1 MKKVTL
7 KVSRLI
13 CMLSVV
19 LFCITFFS
27 SSAFATE
34 SNDPVTSGIVNKG
47 DTEYEYAWS
56 YDAATGTLNIT
67 MTGSRIWNAQPK
79 QIINDNTFSENV
91 AKFGGN
97 VKTLVFNKC
106 YKINGRISV
115 FNDLCPNI
123 EKIVLEVSGGYR
135 FVHSDQFS
143 GMKSLKVVTT
153 TKNPDINYLDF
164 SDLIVIADYESSF
177 LGFFNGC
184 SSVRKIVLPS
194 ENGFPTNPNG
204 PTTFIPSNTFADC
217 TSLTDIVLP
226 DWVTE
231 IKSGAFKNC
240 TSLKSINIPA
250 SVTSIA
256 SDAFT
261 GAGVEKVVF
270 DGTDISVITAAF
282 DKNVVIYTE
291 NADVKKKLTS
301 AGYTAKSSL
310 DDVTAG
316 GTVVNG
322 TQTYVW
328 SFDGSSK
335 ALTLNVTEGK
345 AWGEEL
351 TYRVSKDADFIE
363 FAKKYSEYVKTIKVG
378 GFRKLRGAFSLLGCA
393 NVETIVF
400 ENCENRFDSAYSAN
414 MFANLPKLKTLKL
427 NGSAESVDYIDLTKI
442 GSIGNSNGENTENMF
457 MNCVSIEKVVLPS
470 TAFVGTSGNMPY
482 ILKGMLDGCTSL
494 FDINF
499 PAWITEVKEN
509 AFRNCTS
516 LKEISVECESAPT
529 LAAGSFTGC
538 SGITFYCKST
548 EVADAINAQ
557 LDAAGCTNSVA
568 ISLAKG
574 SMTADGFSVRC
585 TGYNGLRMHFVFNE
599 TFNNGNGYNLVE
611 YGTICATAE
620 NYAKYTETFGKTDS
634 LIGSDFTSPAK
645 IAKVVVWNKDTG
657 YNSKVDGS
665 NHEKV
670 EFTVTITNFTEGQYN
685 SEVKSVGYEIWER
698 DGSYYVI
705 YTSYPNTDYSTVS
718 LLKVTLGMLTAYP
731 EYLTVGDNPI
741 WNVLSASEHTDIET
755 DNQNVTAMLFDD
767 PITAG
772 KKIAVYASEGTES
785 IEIASLGLTKE
796 EKNLVS
802 AYIYG
807 KNVSSAL
814 PELNNVWREYME
826 AKMEEVPEGK
836 SFIFITDTHTGHDK
850 YSSTLVNYARKALG
864 IDNVIFGGDSFDA
877 GDGTEKGFSAGSA
890 DDAEASRRLAREA
903 LDDFAGAQFFNVYG
917 KSGIYVQGNHDANYV
932 KWQRLS
938 KAENVSEKNL
948 EKYLLSDTE
957 IFDLTIKRALD
968 LGKELVF
975 DEAGIE
981 KIKTLDF
988 EANSM
993 YTAEEM
999 KNEAIAAMKKHYYY
1013 NDTKNGIRYIVL
1025 DTGDNGITHQLSLNG
1040 QNITTDTET
1049 IYGLSYTKFLYYQMN
1064 WLIDTLGSVPTDYDV
1079 VVAGHMLAEGFDSQN
1094 QWYLSDSTVAVQ
1106 QILKAYKNKESG
1118 TAGVWVGKQLYNAAK
1133 FLGITVTETDGNMAY
1148 FSYDF
1153 TSANPSTVFSVSGHC
1168 HCDRAF
1174 IAAPNR
1180 TTEGKILHE
1189 YGSASAPAGGVLM
1202 ILTSTDAIGYQTF
1215 KNEPPMESNTTSA
1228 NCFDIVTITT
1238 DGRVVCTRIGAGE
1251 NRAFIYN

>member
-1 MKKVTL
+1 MIKSKKIVKTVFLTVFILIFTVLYVTFISADNSGTVVNGSQTYTWEFESETQTLTLTVTAGKSWGEELTYRVSNDESYIEFAQNYAEQVKTIKVGGFRKLRGAFSLLGCTNVETIVFENCENRFDSDYSANMFANLPKLKTL
-7 KVSRLI
+7 KLNGSADNVDYIDLTKIGIFGNSDKSNTTNI
-13 CMLSVV
+13 FMNCISIEKVV
-19 LFCITFFS
+19 LPDTAFQFGS
-27 SSAFATE
+27 GSALPYIP
-34 SNDPVTSGIVNKG
+34 SN
-47 DTEYEYAWS
+47 
-56 YDAATGTLNIT
+56 
-67 MTGSRIWNAQPK
+67 M
-79 QIINDNTFSENV
+79 
-91 AKFGGN
+91 
-97 VKTLVFNKC
+97 
-106 YKINGRISV
+106 
-115 FNDLCPNI
+115 
-123 EKIVLEVSGGYR
+123 
-135 FVHSDQFS
+135 
-143 GMKSLKVVTT
+143 
-153 TKNPDINYLDF
+153 
-164 SDLIVIADYESSF
+164 
-177 LGFFNGC
+177 FNGC
-184 SSVRKIVLPS
+184 
-194 ENGFPTNPNG
+194 
-204 PTTFIPSNTFADC
+204 
-217 TSLTDIVLP
+217 TSLSDIVLP
-226 DWVTE
+226 NWVTE

-240 TSLKSINIPA
+240 TSLKNINIPA

-261 GAGVEKVVF
+261 GAGIEKVVF

-291 NADVKKKLTS
+291 NTDVKEKLTS

-335 ALTLNVTEGK
+335 KLTLKVTAGK

-351 TYRVSKDADFIE
+351 TYQVSKDADFIE

-378 GFRKLRGAFSLLGCA
+378 GFRKLRGAFSLLGCF

-400 ENCENRFDSAYSAN
+400 EDCNNMFDSDYSVN
-414 MFANLPKLKTLKL
+414 MFADLPKLKTLKL
-427 NGSAESVDYIDLTKI
+427 NGSADSVDYIDLTKI
-442 GSIGNSNGENTENMF
+442 ESIGNSNGGNTQNIF
-457 MNCVSIEKVVLPS
+457 MNCVSIEKVVLPN
-470 TAFVGTSGNMPY
+470 TAFVGVSGNMPY
-482 ILKGMLDGCTSL
+482 ILKGMFDGCTSL

-516 LKEISVECESAPT
+516 LKEISVECETAPT

-538 SGITFYCKST
+538 SGITFYCKSA

-557 LDAAGCTNSVA
+557 LDAAGCTDSVA

-574 SMTADGFSVRC
+574 SMTADGFSVRYA
-585 TGYNGLRMHFVFNE
+585 GYNGLRMHFVFNE
-599 TFNNGNGYNLVE
+599 TLNGGNGYNLVE

-620 NYAKYTETFGKTDS
+620 TYAKYTETFGKDNS
-634 LIGSDFTSPAK
+634 LIKSDFTSPEK
-645 IAKVVVWNKDTG
+645 VAKVVVWNSETG

-665 NHEKV
+665 NPEKV
-670 EFTVTITNFTEGQYN
+670 EFTVTITNFTEDRYN

-705 YTSYPNTDYSTVS
+705 YTSYPNPDYSTVS
-718 LLKVTLGMLTAYP
+718 LLKITLGMLTAYP
-731 EYLTVGDNPI
+731 EYLTVGNNPI

-767 PITAG
+767 PIATG
-772 KKIAVYASEGTES
+772 KKIAVYATDSSETIDITE
-785 IEIASLGLTKE
+785 LGLTKE

-807 KNVSSAL
+807 KNVSYAL

-826 AKMEEVPEGK
+826 AKMDEVPEGK

-850 YSSTLVNYARKALG
+850 YSSTLVDYARKALG

-877 GDGTEKGFSAGSA
+877 GDGTEIGFSAGSA

-903 LDDFAGAQFFNVYG
+903 LDDFAGAQFFDVYG
-917 KSGIYVQGNHDANYV
+917 KAGIYVQGNHDANYV

-938 KAENVSEKNL
+938 KAENVSEENL

-968 LGKELVF
+968 IGKELVF

-1013 NDTKNGIRYIVL
+1013 DDTNNGIRYIVL

-1040 QNITTDTET
+1040 RNITTDTET
-1049 IYGLSYTKFLYYQMN
+1049 IYGLSYTKFLYFQIN

-1079 VVAGHMLAEGFDSQN
+1079 VVAGHQLSEGINSKD
-1094 QWYLSDSTVAVQ
+1094 QWYVSDPTIAIQ

-1133 FLGITVTETDGNMAY
+1133 FLGITVTETDGKMAY

-1153 TSANPSTVFSVSGHC
+1153 TSANPGTVFSVSGHC

-1180 TTEGKILHE
+1180 TAEGKILHE
-1189 YGSASAPAGGVLM
+1189 YGSESAPADGVLM

-1215 KNEPPMESNTTSA
+1215 KNEPPMAANTTSA

-1251 NRAFIYN
+1251 NREFIYN